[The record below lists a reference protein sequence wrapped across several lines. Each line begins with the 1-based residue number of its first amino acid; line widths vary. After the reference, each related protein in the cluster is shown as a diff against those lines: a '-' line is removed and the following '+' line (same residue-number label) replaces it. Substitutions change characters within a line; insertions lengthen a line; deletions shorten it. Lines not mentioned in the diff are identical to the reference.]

1 VCVCVCVI
9 IVATC
14 HGFKSAKKQTIAL
27 SVGFGVKRLCRATAR
42 REVFL
47 GRVFLVDHRTQ
58 RCTNSHEAQE
68 EVRAPSGCG
77 EVEESDA
84 FVAFKVKEVVPARRD
99 RSMGFF

>member
-47 GRVFLVDHRTQ
+47 GRVFLVDRRTQ
-58 RCTNSHEAQE
+58 RCTEAQE

-84 FVAFKVKEVVPARRD
+84 FVAFKVKEVVPARCY
-99 RSMGFF
+99 RSMVCF